1 MMRCSVEEN
10 RCLSLCRCLE
20 AFWSEYRLWQK
31 KREKP
36 KTLNGRLPLE
46 DSSVFDDSVLVLI
59 VMTWSIIWDLL
70 RFFRFFQKSLQK
82 YFRGARIVNCFFR
95 SGPDRQFFCFRGAR
109 IANFYFRGARIA
121 NFFAL
126 FVSRVSKILVFRFVS
141 FVSFVS
147 FRLFRIESLDFFCV
161 NFLYIARTLVDW
173 VI

>member
-1 MMRCSVEEN
+1 MILYS
-10 RCLSLCRCLE
+10 
-20 AFWSEYRLWQK
+20 FWSSW
-31 KREKP
+31 P
-36 KTLNGRLPLE
+36 
-46 DSSVFDDSVLVLI
+46 
-59 VMTWSIIWDLL
+59 DLSFETYFV
-70 RFFRFFQKSLQK
+70 FFRFFQQSLQK

-161 NFLYIARTLVDW
+161 NFLYIARTVRPQLFIDTSSAIHFEQFRILSVEKFFVAW
-173 VI
+173 LSYLQ

>member
-1 MMRCSVEEN
+1 MPPKSEKIGKLWTDVYPSRIAPFLMILYS
-10 RCLSLCRCLE
+10 
-20 AFWSEYRLWQK
+20 FWSSWPDLSFETYF
-31 KREKP
+31 
-36 KTLNGRLPLE
+36 
-46 DSSVFDDSVLVLI
+46 VFFD
-59 VMTWSIIWDLL
+59 
-70 RFFRFFQKSLQK
+70 FFQKSLQK

-161 NFLYIARTLVDW
+161 NFLYGHLYFVS
-173 VI
+173 